1 MGIQI
6 NGNTNNINAGIGSL
20 SIEDLN
26 ELDIVGVATAA
37 NFKTGVSNLH
47 NVGLTLSGGQIDVG
61 SNIKLGNAGVI
72 TATSFV
78 GSGANL
84 TGLPAGTTINS
95 NTNNYLITGTGS
107 ANTLQGESDLQFDG
121 AHLTQA
127 IAADAEGFNQ
137 VASGNH
143 YVDNI
148 WNANRNNAGS
158 AIGRLTGQ
166 WNGTEVASIKFI
178 TGADTTNKDDA
189 HITFFTAT
197 SGSSNTERLRIK
209 SDGNIE
215 VATTTT
221 TSPAYLRFNS
231 NRSNADDALGGVYGV
246 WNGNNVAAINFKT
259 GADTTNK
266 DDGELQFVTYS
277 GGSAYERLR
286 ITSDGNIG
294 AGGITLPLWTS
305 GGGIHLNDNY
315 GIGFGNGGSG
325 RPDFQL
331 MVTDGS
337 KLEFRCGFGADTAD
351 IVMDTSGRLLVGTT
365 SQSISSA
372 ELFEVKSTANGFSY
386 FTNNSSSYAPIYID
400 NEASNNGA
408 TLVPIITVTD
418 GGGNRAGLLLN
429 NSSDFN
435 ISGAG
440 SVSLS
445 TGSNIGSA
453 TERLVVE
460 PNGAIGKVKIQGEAN
475 GGTVYGLE
483 IIGNQQTNAVAGCD
497 AGARIIAPVA
507 RRMYFELRAN
517 DDTDHFAW
525 LGNPD
530 YNTGVAD
537 TILMELH
544 PKGYLQKPLQP
555 SFHIGSPYNSGQSSG
570 QVWKSHSNAI
580 YSNVGSH
587 YNNSTGRFTAPVD
600 GQYFFFHWGMS
611 NTTGQTNDVYSRKNG
626 SRDQIGTSYNH
637 AATNSHNQFG
647 CSYVRYLSAGDYVDV
662 YVSNGNVYATTD
674 GRHGGWGGW
683 LIG

>member
-1 MGIQI
+1 MSDIRFNQWLHNSGTGGVSQVD
-6 NGNTNNINAGIGSL
+6 GGHVGIGTTNPEIAVHSGNNKIL
-20 SIEDLN
+20 
-26 ELDIVGVATAA
+26 
-37 NFKTGVSNLH
+37 
-47 NVGLTLSGGQIDVG
+47 NVGIVTASTYYGDG
-61 SNIKLGNAGVI
+61 S
-72 TATSFV
+72 
-78 GSGANL
+78 NL
-84 TGLPAGTTINS
+84 TGITDNVVTINS
-95 NTNNYLITGTGS
+95 NTNNYLITGTGT

-127 IAADAEGFNQ
+127 ILADGEGFNQ
-137 VASGNH
+137 IASGNH
-143 YVDNI
+143 YIDNV
-148 WNANRNNAGS
+148 WNANRTIAGS
-158 AIGRLTGQ
+158 AIGRITGQ
-166 WNGTEVASIKFI
+166 WNGTEVASIKYI
-178 TGADTTNKDDA
+178 AGSDTTNKDDA
-189 HITFFTAT
+189 HITFHT
-197 SGSSNTERLRIK
+197 SSANNNT
-209 SDGNIE
+209 
-215 VATTTT
+215 
-221 TSPAYLRFNS
+221 
-231 NRSNADDALGGVYGV
+231 
-246 WNGNNVAAINFKT
+246 
-259 GADTTNK
+259 
-266 DDGELQFVTYS
+266 
-277 GGSAYERLR
+277 ERLR

-294 AGGITLPLWTS
+294 AGGITSPLWTS

-351 IVMDTSGRLLVGTT
+351 IVMDTSGRLLIGTT
-365 SQSISSA
+365 SQSISSS
-372 ELFEVKSTANGFSY
+372 ELFEVKSSASGFSH
-386 FTNNSSSYAPIYID
+386 FRNNSSSYAPIYID
-400 NEASNNGA
+400 NEATNNGS
-408 TLVPIITVTD
+408 TLAPLITITD
-418 GGGNRAGLLLN
+418 GGGNRAGLLMN
-429 NSSDFN
+429 NSSVFD
-435 ISGAG
+435 ITGQGA
-440 SVSLS
+440 VTFS
-445 TGSNIGSA
+445 TGGTVGNA
-453 TERLVVE
+453 TERLRVE
-460 PNGAIGKVKIQGEAN
+460 HNNNVGKVTVQGEAS
-475 GGTVYGLE
+475 GGTTYGLE

-497 AGARIIAPVA
+497 AGARFIAPVA

>member
-1 MGIQI
+1 MSVQLKGSGTIGGLDEGLVVSGIVTSSTQI
-6 NGNTNNINAGIGSL
+6 N
-20 SIEDLN
+20 
-26 ELDIVGVATAA
+26 
-37 NFKTGVSNLH
+37 
-47 NVGLTLSGGQIDVG
+47 VG
-61 SNIKLGNAGVI
+61 SNIKLGNAGVV

-84 TGLPAGTTINS
+84 TGITQTTINS

-107 ANTLQGESDLQFDG
+107 SNTLQGESDLQFDG

-127 IAADAEGFNQ
+127 VLADGEGFNQ
-137 VASGNH
+137 IASGNH
-143 YVDNI
+143 YIDNV
-148 WNANRNNAGS
+148 WNSNRTIAGS
-158 AIGRLTGQ
+158 AIGRITGQ
-166 WNGTEVASIKFI
+166 WNGTEVASIKI
-178 TGADTTNKDDA
+178 EAGDDTTNKDDA
-189 HITFFTAT
+189 IITFHTAT
-197 SGSSNTERLRIK
+197 SGSSN
-209 SDGNIE
+209 
-215 VATTTT
+215 A
-221 TSPAYLRFNS
+221 
-231 NRSNADDALGGVYGV
+231 
-246 WNGNNVAAINFKT
+246 
-259 GADTTNK
+259 
-266 DDGELQFVTYS
+266 
-277 GGSAYERLR
+277 ERLR
-286 ITSDGNIG
+286 ITSTGNIG
-294 AGGITLPLWTS
+294 AGGITSPLWTS

-365 SQSISSA
+365 SASISSA
-372 ELFEVKSTANGFSY
+372 ELFEVKSSSNGFSH
-386 FTNNSSSYAPIYID
+386 FRNNSSTYAPIYID
-400 NEASNNGA
+400 NEASNDGA

-418 GGGNRAGLLLN
+418 GGGNRAGFLMN
-429 NSSDFN
+429 NSSDFS

-440 SVSLS
+440 SVSLA
-445 TGSNIGSA
+445 TGGNVASA

-460 PNGAIGKVKIQGEAN
+460 PNGSVGKVKIQGEAS
-475 GGTVYGLE
+475 GGTTYGLE

-497 AGARIIAPVA
+497 AGARFIAPVA

-517 DDTDHFAW
+517 DDSDHFAW

-530 YNTGVAD
+530 YDTGVAD

-555 SFHIGSPYNSGQSSG
+555 SFHTGSPNGSGNGAGEVWYNTT
-570 QVWKSHSNAI
+570 AI
-580 YSNVGSH
+580 FSNVGSH
-587 YNNSTGRFTAPVD
+587 YNNSNGRFTAPVA

-611 NTTGQTNDVYSRKNG
+611 QSANQTCDVYSRKNG

-637 AATNSHNQFG
+637 PSGGQHDQFG
-647 CSYVRYLSAGDYVDV
+647 CSYIRTLSAGDYVDV
-662 YVSNGNVYATTD
+662 YTSSGNVYATSD